1 MGDIDT
7 NLFGEKTVELD
18 TEEIEKA
25 KKEIASKGTILLKV
39 APQMPSAEDIGR
51 SRSLANRAMRE
62 AEALVVKDLASY
74 KVGCDLSLACAQ
86 AIKAIE
92 KPEAGSKMAEVQ
104 KQKDNAN
111 SIHKFFTGLISS
123 LVDPYKTA
131 RDITD
136 RKVTKWN
143 REEIER
149 KRKEAEE
156 KARKEEKERADEK
169 LRLAVNIESIGTAD
183 AKEVAEAIL
192 AEPVYVE
199 RETVVAPKVAGSTQ
213 IPKWTW
219 EVIEKMPDGS
229 SGLMALLKAIVA
241 GKEPASLV
249 QLNTVLLGQTAR
261 QQKEAAKVEGIRFYD
276 AGTVRH

>member
-1 MGDIDT
+1 MDIDT
-7 NLFGEKTVELD
+7 NLFGEKPVELD

-74 KVGCDLSLACAQ
+74 KTGCDLSLACAQ

-104 KQKDNAN
+104 KQKDNAH
-111 SIHKFFTGLISS
+111 SLHKFFTGLISS

-156 KARKEEKERADEK
+156 KARKEEKERAEEK
-169 LRLAVNIESIGTAD
+169 LKLAVTLEQSGTED
-183 AKEVAEAIL
+183 AKAAAEAIL
-192 AEPVYVE
+192 AEPVEVE
-199 RETVVAPKVAGSTQ
+199 RETVVAPRVAGSTQ

-229 SGLMALLKAIVA
+229 SGLLALLKAIVA
-241 GKEPASLV
+241 GKEPASLI

>member
-25 KKEIASKGTILLKV
+25 KKEIASKGTILLTV

-104 KQKDNAN
+104 KQKDNAH
-111 SIHKFFTGLISS
+111 SLHKFFTGLISS

-156 KARKEEKERADEK
+156 KARKEKKARADEK

-183 AKEVAEAIL
+183 AKEAAEAIL

-241 GKEPASLV
+241 GKEPASLI

>member
-25 KKEIASKGTILLKV
+25 KKEIASKGTILLTV

-104 KQKDNAN
+104 KQKDNAH
-111 SIHKFFTGLISS
+111 SLHKFFTGLISS

-183 AKEVAEAIL
+183 AKEAAEAIL

-241 GKEPASLV
+241 GKEPASLI